1 MRYFAGVFWG
11 LLFLLTARSAV
22 AEDVLRFASQ
32 DFPPFSYAENGT
44 AAGPF
49 ADIVNMVC
57 AEAGL
62 TCPIAI
68 LPWGRALERV
78 RNGNA
83 EGLFPLGWNDERA
96 TWLRPSPPVL
106 TTEYGFFATVDSGKK
121 YERPGDLQ
129 GKRVG
134 VYGPSNTSHALHQL
148 WKQRRS
154 FTIDMRPDSESGFFK
169 LPRNRVDFVFSN
181 RDVGDAVIRK
191 NNITGVVYAGNY
203 TVLNYL
209 FGFSLAPE
217 VQPAVDRFLETL
229 ARMKERGDVASVL
242 GRYRLTSAR

>member
-1 MRYFAGVFWG
+1 MRCFAGV
-11 LLFLLTARSAV
+11 LLCCMLVFAVPSAG
-22 AEDVLRFASQ
+22 AEVSLRFASQ

-62 TCPIAI
+62 TCSIAI

-78 RNGNA
+78 RQGDGD
-83 EGLFPLGWNDERA
+83 GLFPLGWNEERA

-106 TTEYGFFATVDSGKK
+106 TTEYVLFASVDSGLK
-121 YERPGDLQ
+121 YETPDDLE

-134 VYGPSNTSHALHQL
+134 VYGPSNTSHELHKL
-148 WKQRRS
+148 WKRMRN
-154 FTIDMRPDSESGFFK
+154 FTIDMRPDSDSGFLK
-169 LPRNRVDFVFSN
+169 LPRHRVDFVFSN

-191 NNITGVVYAGNY
+191 NSIAGVGYAGNY
-203 TVLNYL
+203 KTLDYL

-217 VQPAVDRFLETL
+217 VQPDVDRFLEVL
-229 ARMKERGDVASVL
+229 ARMKKRGDVAKIL
-242 GRYRLTSAR
+242 GRYGLSPAP